1 MPLLNYDESA
11 LRNLRALHT
20 AREITQQP
28 QSWLRTAALVRELSP
43 RLQEF
48 LARPPGQA
56 HRRVIL
62 TGAGSSAFIGEALG
76 PLLTRRLGGRFEPI
90 ATTDLLAAPHS
101 YLQRDLPTLL
111 VSFGRSGNSPESLAV
126 VELAE
131 RLVTR
136 CEQLVLTCN
145 PDGALY
151 RRCRD
156 RTNSLAVLL
165 PPETHDESFAMTS
178 SFTSMMLAAWLGLT
192 GAALGVEEIARAG
205 ERVIA
210 ERGVALQELAAQ
222 SFGRVVYLGSGALR
236 GLAREAALKLLEM
249 TDGRI
254 VATSDSPLGF
264 RHGPKAIINGETL
277 VFVLV
282 SNDPYTRR
290 YDLDLLRELRS
301 DGRAGRVVAIAAGA
315 SGGVTDG
322 DFLLTD
328 GLSEAEDISL
338 LFPYIVCAQLYAFHR
353 ALALGNSPDEP
364 IASGTVNR
372 VVRGVTIHPL

>member
-1 MPLLNYDESA
+1 
-11 LRNLRALHT
+11 
-20 AREITQQP
+20 
-28 QSWLRTAALVRELSP
+28 
-43 RLQEF
+43 
-48 LARPPGQA
+48 
-56 HRRVIL
+56 
-62 TGAGSSAFIGEALG
+62 
-76 PLLTRRLGGRFEPI
+76 
-90 ATTDLLAAPHS
+90 
-101 YLQRDLPTLL
+101 
-111 VSFGRSGNSPESLAV
+111 
-126 VELAE
+126 
-131 RLVTR
+131 
-136 CEQLVLTCN
+136 
-145 PDGALY
+145 
-151 RRCRD
+151 
-156 RTNSLAVLL
+156 
-165 PPETHDESFAMTS
+165 
-178 SFTSMMLAAWLGLT
+178 
-192 GAALGVEEIARAG
+192 
-205 ERVIA
+205 
-210 ERGVALQELAAQ
+210 
-222 SFGRVVYLGSGALR
+222 
-236 GLAREAALKLLEM
+236 M

-282 SNDPYTRR
+282 SNDPYTRH

>member
-282 SNDPYTRR
+282 SNDPYTRH